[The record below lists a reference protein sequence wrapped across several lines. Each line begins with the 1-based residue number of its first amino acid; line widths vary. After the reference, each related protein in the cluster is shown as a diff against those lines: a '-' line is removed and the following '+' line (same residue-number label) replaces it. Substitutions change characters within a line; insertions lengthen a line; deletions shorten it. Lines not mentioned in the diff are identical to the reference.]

1 MIAEKRSKTLKR
13 GIIMEY
19 SKTYFLRYLSANEEV
34 RKASKNHWLQIH
46 AAHIANGDTESE
58 TYSLSASILAAIA
71 VADDLIEKQIVV
83 SA

>member
-1 MIAEKRSKTLKR
+1 
-13 GIIMEY
+13 MEY

-34 RKASKNHWLQIH
+34 RKASKEHWLRIH
-46 AAHIANGDTESE
+46 AAHIVNGDTESG
-58 TYSLSASILAAIA
+58 TYGLSASILAAIA